1 MLRRTTLIIVV
12 LVVAYFFAWPSRL
25 RPVAWKPSP
34 SPGFTGDFSKNGSLG
49 AVTLLA
55 KGAGIGPETVALG
68 PDGWLYAGVSDG
80 RILRV
85 DPDTGISETYANTGG
100 RPNGLEFD
108 RFGHLIVGDSFRG
121 LLSVAP
127 DGRVTQLL
135 TEVDGLPLT
144 FTDDLDITG
153 DGTVWFTDGSQRF
166 PDGLGTYEFL
176 EGSATGRLISY
187 DPNSRTARTRLDGL
201 RFANGVA
208 LGPGDEFVL
217 VNESLGYRTRRMWL
231 VGDRVGQVDTFFDN
245 YPAAP
250 DNITFNGRDLFW
262 VAFFMPRNALFDSV
276 HPYPFLKK
284 VIARLPLALMPGPE
298 SGLGCVVALT
308 LEGEVVHNLQ
318 DWSGRYHSTTS
329 AVEIGRFLYIG
340 SIATDAIGKLP
351 VPQLAAVPPNRA
363 PKLR

>member
-1 MLRRTTLIIVV
+1 MVVRIALIGVALLI
-12 LVVAYFFAWPSRL
+12 AYFLAWPSPL
-25 RPVAWKPSP
+25 RPVAWKPQP
-34 SPGFTGDFSKNGSLG
+34 SPGFTGVFSKNGSLG
-49 AVTLLA
+49 GVTLLA
-55 KGAGIGPETVALG
+55 KGAGVGPETVALG
-68 PDGWLYAGVSDG
+68 PDGWLYAGVRDG

-85 DPDTGISETYANTGG
+85 DPDTGNSETYADTGG

-108 RFGHLIVGDSFRG
+108 RIGNLIVGDSFEG

-127 DGRVTQLL
+127 DGQVHRLL
-135 TEVDGLPLT
+135 DEVDGLPLT
-144 FTDDLDITG
+144 FTDDLDIAG

-166 PDGLGTYEFL
+166 PDGQGAHEFL

-187 DPNSRTARTRLDGL
+187 DPKTRTARTRLAGL

-217 VNESLGYRTRRMWL
+217 VNESLGYRTRRLWL
-231 VGDRVGQVDTFFDN
+231 TGDRAGQVDTFFDN

-250 DNITFNGRDLFW
+250 DNITFNGQGLFW

-284 VIARLPLALMPGPE
+284 VIARIPLVFMPGPE
-298 SGLGCVVALT
+298 SELGFVIALT
-308 LEGEVVHNLQ
+308 PEGEVVQNLQ

-329 AVEIGRFLYIG
+329 AVQIGQSLYIG
-340 SIATDAIGKLP
+340 SIANDSIAMLP
-351 VPQLAAVPPNRA
+351 LPEL
-363 PKLR
+363 